1 LIKRHKLRRIEL
13 PEAGRKR
20 EFVQCFSVPIS
31 MVFDFIPNLLVRIHL
46 RSPSWQ
52 KGYP

>member
-1 LIKRHKLRRIEL
+1 
-13 PEAGRKR
+13 
-20 EFVQCFSVPIS
+20 

-52 KGYP
+52 KESVDHEIA